1 MHAEEHNELVDELLK
16 IHQARD
22 AAIELGNAEAL
33 TMPVNRDTCR
43 LYRVNCLTY
52 EKEFPRQ
59 EAFENVVASINHVRC
74 RLVYYLRGVNGTVE
88 FYMGVVNMGL
98 ADDLNTGD
106 YGNMLSRAFKG
117 NFLGS
122 ELRELGE
129 DESRE
134 LLEGLQK
141 PDMEYSVL
149 LGVPTRNSDR
159 EDIAFQGVDR
169 LVNIMTSG
177 RSLGRTFHLMV
188 VWEPVS
194 PEEVVQFEDTVRHAY
209 NFFSSVAKRNI
220 QHSWQ
225 KGTQTSDS
233 QTDGKTEGTSEGRS
247 KGESASDNR
256 STQRTTNSGISSK
269 STSTTEGYSKGT
281 TTQETWG
288 SSKQTSASRTR
299 TTGQTD
305 GESHSVSYEW
315 QDKFVQDA
323 MTYIKDELQP
333 RIRRGRAKGMYKTAV
348 YVGAE
353 TPLARVLL
361 ENALISICQG
371 DKPNFIPLYA
381 RRLTYN
387 TEQEKVH
394 DRAAR
399 SLVSSLTI
407 RDHLPTAAPY
417 LFLDSRPVLR
427 NTVSLATWLTAA
439 EISMLAGLPQ
449 KEVPGLEL
457 REQVGFGLNIGA
469 PGHDDALELGH
480 MMREG
485 SPLEERRVSLD
496 RRELNKHVFI
506 AGTTGSGKT
515 TTCHRLLASS
525 AANKRPLPFLVV
537 EPAKTEYRAL
547 LADPLFA
554 DTLVFTVGNERGVPF
569 RFNPFEF
576 LPEESLSGHVD
587 LLKACFM
594 ASFDMEAAIPNLLE
608 EGLYRAYE
616 VYGWDFR
623 DDSNR
628 FLKDRKEAWHC
639 GGRYFPTI
647 SSYIDIV
654 LKLVDEKGF
663 DERLRNEY
671 KGSIRARLDSL
682 RAGAKGLMLDTPL
695 SVDFMELLD
704 RKVILEL
711 EGLKSGEDKSFLM
724 GLVLGRM
731 VEALK
736 IRHAREADFRH
747 ITLVEEA
754 HRLLTRPMPGD
765 SPNRKL
771 GVETFSDLLAEVR
784 KYGESLIIVDQIPGK
799 LAPEVLKNTNTKIIH
814 KLFARDDKDVVGDTM
829 ALSDK
834 QRAYLSHLAPGEAI
848 MFSQGWKKPV
858 DVQIERLSVGTDDA
872 DIPGEEVQKAGWHY
886 WQERPDLFCPGL
898 PRERENRFSR
908 DELLEI
914 LRLKDRFWA
923 TVASGADWRPL
934 HEKLVALLGPG
945 ADSILAAELA
955 ARVMP
960 LPNELKEDAENWDSQ
975 LSHEIATTLRE
986 LAAASDVDRSVLTER
1001 VNSLSFI

>member
-1 MHAEEHNELVDELLK
+1 MHAEEHNDLAGELLK
-16 IHQARD
+16 VHKARD
-22 AAIELGNAEAL
+22 ADIELGKAEAL
-33 TMPVNRDTCR
+33 TLPVNRNTCR

-59 EAFENVVASINHVRC
+59 EAFENVVASINNVRC

-88 FYMGVVNMGL
+88 FYMGVVNMEQ
-98 ADDLNTGD
+98 DDKLNTGD

-122 ELRELGE
+122 ELQELGE
-129 DESRE
+129 ADSRE

-149 LGVPTRNSDR
+149 LGVPTRNSER

-177 RSLGRTFHLMV
+177 KSLGRTFHLMV
-188 VWEPVS
+188 VWEPVA
-194 PEEVVQFEDTVRHAY
+194 PEAVEAFEVTVREAY
-209 NFFSSVAKRNI
+209 NRFSVCAKRNY
-220 QHSWQ
+220 QFSTQ
-225 KGTQTSDS
+225 TGTQESDS
-233 QTDGKTEGTSEGRS
+233 ETRGTNRGSSESNS
-247 KGESASDNR
+247 KGESGGKNWSEGGSSSSR
-256 STQRTTNSGISSK
+256 GGSTGTNFSTSK
-269 STSTTEGYSKGT
+269 STSEGENESTTKTSGK
-281 TTQETWG
+281 TQ
-288 SSKQTSASRTR
+288 
-299 TTGQTD
+299 
-305 GESHSVSYEW
+305 GESQSVSIEW

-323 MTYIKDELQP
+323 MAYIKDELQP

-353 TPLARVLL
+353 TPLARRLL
-361 ENALISICQG
+361 ENALLSICQG

-381 RRLTYN
+381 RRLPQN
-387 TEQEKVH
+387 E
-394 DRAAR
+394 AAQA
-399 SLVSSLTI
+399 LVSSLNI
-407 RDHLPTAAPY
+407 RDHLPTEAPL
-417 LFLDSRPVLR
+417 LFLDSRPVIR
-427 NTVSLATWLTAA
+427 NGVSLATWLTAA

-469 PGHDDALELGH
+469 PAQDDALELGH
-480 MMREG
+480 IMREG
-485 SPLEERRVSLD
+485 SPLEDRRVSLD

-547 LADPLFA
+547 LADPLFR

-628 FLKDRKEAWHC
+628 FLKNRTDAWNC

-654 LKLVDEKGF
+654 LSLVDEKGF
-663 DERLRNEY
+663 DERLRDEY

-704 RKVILEL
+704 RQVILEL

-736 IRHAREADFRH
+736 IRHARDADFRH

-799 LAPEVLKNTNTKIIH
+799 LASEVLKNTNTKIIH

-834 QRAYLSHLAPGEAI
+834 QRAYLSHLAPGEAV
-848 MFSQGWKKPV
+848 MFAQGWKKPV

-872 DIPGEEVQKAGWHY
+872 DIPEQEVQEAGWHY

-898 PRERENRFSR
+898 SPEGAARFSR
-908 DELLEI
+908 EKLLEI
-914 LRLKDRFWA
+914 MRLKDRFWDAVA
-923 TVASGADWRPL
+923 TGADWRPL
-934 HEKLVALLGPG
+934 LAQLAGLLGQQ
-945 ADSILAAELA
+945 ADGLLAAELA
-955 ARVMP
+955 ARAMRWGSAKETAADWDTHLSNAVKSIVD
-960 LPNELKEDAENWDSQ
+960 ELKAATDDDWQDVGARIAEG
-975 LSHEIATTLRE
+975 
-986 LAAASDVDRSVLTER
+986 
-1001 VNSLSFI
+1001 SFI

>member
-1 MHAEEHNELVDELLK
+1 MHAKEHSELVEELLK
-16 IHQARD
+16 VHKARD
-22 AAIELGNAEAL
+22 AAIELGKAEAL
-33 TMPVNRDTCR
+33 MLPVNRSTCR

-59 EAFENVVASINHVRC
+59 EAFENVVASINNVRC
-74 RLVYYLRGVNGTVE
+74 RLVYYLRGLNGTVE
-88 FYMGVVNMGL
+88 FYMGVVNMEQ
-98 ADDLNTGD
+98 DDRLNTGD
-106 YGNMLSRAFKG
+106 YGNMLTRAFKG

-122 ELRELGE
+122 ALQELGE
-129 DESRE
+129 EDSRE
-134 LLEGLQK
+134 LLHGLQK

-149 LGVPTRNSDR
+149 LGVPTRNSER

-177 RSLGRTFHLMV
+177 KSLGRTFHLMV
-188 VWEPVS
+188 VWEPVA
-194 PEEVVQFEDTVRHAY
+194 PEEVVAFEDTVRLAY
-209 NFFSSVAKRNI
+209 NFFSAGAKRNI
-220 QHSWQ
+220 QHSRQSSTQ
-225 KGTQTSDS
+225 KSES
-233 QTDGKTEGTSEGRS
+233 QTTGTTNGTSENRT
-247 KGESASDNR
+247 KGESGSTSSSRQTTR
-256 STQRTTNSGISSK
+256 SSSVSSR
-269 STSTTEGYSKGT
+269 STSTSEGSSTGTSYST
-281 TTQETWG
+281 TTG
-288 SSKQTSASRTR
+288 SSSQTSTSTAHSSGSTE
-299 TTGQTD
+299 
-305 GESHSVSYEW
+305 GESHSVSIEE

-323 MTYIKDELQP
+323 MAYIKDELQP
-333 RIRRGRAKGMYKTAV
+333 RIRRGLAKGMYKTAV

-353 TPLARVLL
+353 TPLARRLL
-361 ENALISICQG
+361 ENALLSICQG

-381 RRLTYN
+381 RRLPQN
-387 TEQEKVH
+387 E
-394 DRAAR
+394 AAQA
-399 SLVSSLTI
+399 LVSSLNI
-407 RDHLPTAAPY
+407 RDHLPAQTPL
-417 LFLDSRPVLR
+417 LFLDSRPVIR
-427 NTVSLATWLTAA
+427 NGVSLATWLTAA

-469 PGHDDALELGH
+469 PGNDDALELGH

-485 SPLEERRVSLD
+485 SPLEDRRVSLD

-547 LADPLFA
+547 LADPLFK
-554 DTLVFTVGNERGVPF
+554 DTLIFTVGNERGVPF

-576 LPEESLSGHVD
+576 LQGESLSGHVD

-628 FLKDRKEAWHC
+628 FLKNREDAWRC

-654 LKLVDEKGF
+654 LQLVDEKGF
-663 DERLRNEY
+663 DERLRDEY

-704 RKVILEL
+704 RQVILEL

-736 IRHAREADFRH
+736 IRHAQNADFRH

-858 DVQIERLSVGTDDA
+858 DVQVERLSVGTDDA
-872 DIPGEEVQKAGWHY
+872 DIPEQKVQEAGWHY

-898 PRERENRFSR
+898 SPECAGRFSR
-908 DELLEI
+908 EELLEI
-914 LRLKDRFWA
+914 LRLKDRLWGA
-923 TVASGADWRPL
+923 VDSGADWRPL
-934 HEKLVALLGPG
+934 LAELDALLGPEAYG
-945 ADSILAAELA
+945 LLGAELA
-955 ARVMP
+955 AKVMRTMEKKDDVADWDAH
-960 LPNELKEDAENWDSQ
+960 LSSSIAALLAELNGAGEEDWP
-975 LSHEIATTLRE
+975 R
-986 LAAASDVDRSVLTER
+986 LARKIRRTGFMA
-1001 VNSLSFI
+1001 